1 VRQPAPVPPPMT
13 YQRPP
18 STAEPRPW
26 RGVCRSAARAPAVG
40 RRIVEPKGGVARACR
55 RAGSRCRGPGHRPRS
70 RRCRPKSPDR
80 CSRQSGRRPP
90 SPAMVK
96 CCSLRGRSANRCQR
110 SAAGSSPSKILE
122 APKLRTPADQ
132 KKNSGKGSDTREAA
146 GPGSLHAID
155 LRRAGARGGGAAGQ
169 CHWHP
174 RAVSGASGHLLL
186 CRRTWYALYMSP
198 QAAKALCRPA
208 WGSSSPIAA
217 TGRSWRVTA
226 RPGQAKRQFRPA
238 AQLRPVLHRAKR
250 RGRNRR
256 ARRPTAS

>member
-55 RAGSRCRGPGHRPRS
+55 RARSRCRGPGHRPRS

-186 CRRTWYALYMSP
+186 CRRTWYALYNNEPAGREGALSP
-198 QAAKALCRPA
+198 SLGLQQPHCSNRAQLASDSPARPSQATIPA
-208 WGSSSPIAA
+208 RSPASTCSASSQ
-217 TGRSWRVTA
+217 TA
-226 RPGQAKRQFRPA
+226 RP
-238 AQLRPVLHRAKR
+238 
-250 RGRNRR
+250 
-256 ARRPTAS
+256 